1 MRCQV
6 DIISFGEIE
15 ENTPLLEKFMSN
27 VNANDSNLVTV
38 EPGKLLSDVL
48 VSTPIFRQG
57 GGQISEFGGL
67 GQGDADLQAAIRAS
81 QGDASGG
88 AAQGGFDGID
98 PNTDPGT
105 LCSAYSAVHT
115 LQSIPCNMKC
125 VCLWLQNWRWR

>member
-1 MRCQV
+1 MCTVPSVYQV
-6 DIISFGEIE
+6 DIINFGESE
-15 ENTPLLEKFMSN
+15 ENTPLLEKFVDT

-67 GQGDADLQAAIRAS
+67 GSGQDADLQAAIRAS

-88 AAQGGFDGID
+88 AAASGGPAFGGVD

-105 LCSAYSAVHT
+105 LRSAHSLWCGVMRT
-115 LQSIPCNMKC
+115 DSI
-125 VCLWLQNWRWR
+125 